1 MLRSCADA
9 GRSAGLMEGETRA
22 SAHRPGTEFL
32 GVAYY
37 PDVLDPVAR
46 DVEREH
52 RHGEAILLSHDTGLA
67 VDRTLQERHVAGRPV
82 GELDPG
88 ARDLLAA
95 FDGAQEGGGEA
106 ATVGNRRGAGV
117 EQTYQGV
124 DVLGIPCRLERPD
137 DAGLLGCRS
146 CGCLRRPDAAAGR
159 GRQLA
164 ARC

>member
-52 RHGEAILLSHDTGLA
+52 RHDDAVLLSHQTGLT
-67 VDRTLQERHVAGRPV
+67 VDRTLQERHVAGPPA

-88 ARDLLAA
+88 ACDLLAA
-95 FDGAQEGGGEA
+95 FDGAQEGECEA
-106 ATVGNRRGAGV
+106 AAVGGGRGVGV
-117 EQTYQGV
+117 EEV
-124 DVLGIPCRLERPD
+124 D
-137 DAGLLGCRS
+137 
-146 CGCLRRPDAAAGR
+146 
-159 GRQLA
+159 
-164 ARC
+164 